1 MWPSWRSPGALDHC
15 RQPHAARWPR
25 GCCGDPRCLG
35 NSHRL
40 AGLRLLFRVVQCS
53 GTALCSL
60 SSTDFV
66 WLGSVRSCIS
76 PNHRLRCLDEKWH
89 RLICCLPSLM
99 FASLWCN
106 GRSSR
111 HQIGENVNEMPSSF
125 VQNMFCVLRSAQRA
139 PCVLFS
145 RTRRVGDPIRQRPM
159 RTAAA
164 WVAARPPSSRSAK
177 QDTGRKDVCSRFGSN
192 SPKLTYLAFSSVC
205 SQALCGSLRSLY
217 ASLSLLCVRRRRSRH
232 GVETVIR
239 QRDAVLFRS
248 EHVLCAPFCSAC
260 TVCSVQQNEKS
271 R

>member
-89 RLICCLPSLM
+89 RLIFCLPSLM

-239 QRDAVLFRS
+239 
-248 EHVLCAPFCSAC
+248 
-260 TVCSVQQNEKS
+260 SVQS
-271 R
+271 STF